1 MSDDRVTLRIGDV
14 ISLRS
19 VKWGEY
25 LSAEGIFK
33 DDLVMN
39 DGSLMYDDDLFSVH
53 LPRQYSAQIE
63 LNEFIEK
70 YGSDVKK
77 LESPEL
83 VRYYGSLKRG
93 RDNELTLNETYMKNK
108 AGNSVLFGDSIQ
120 LYHLKSKKYITVLP
134 KTLATVE
141 RENARIH
148 LDPEGNQF
156 SWFNVMPRYKVDKE
170 GDVVADKMELV
181 LKATQRTQEFIHTC
195 EKLPGPRT
203 YREVNCSL
211 EATSWCLEIFRG
223 SDAVSD
229 TSTLKGCEIV
239 TMYDPETRSSIG
251 LG

>member
-108 AGNSVLFGDSIQ
+108 AGNKFV
-120 LYHLKSKKYITVLP
+120 
-134 KTLATVE
+134 
-141 RENARIH
+141 
-148 LDPEGNQF
+148 
-156 SWFNVMPRYKVDKE
+156 
-170 GDVVADKMELV
+170 
-181 LKATQRTQEFIHTC
+181 
-195 EKLPGPRT
+195 
-203 YREVNCSL
+203 
-211 EATSWCLEIFRG
+211 
-223 SDAVSD
+223 
-229 TSTLKGCEIV
+229 
-239 TMYDPETRSSIG
+239 
-251 LG
+251 